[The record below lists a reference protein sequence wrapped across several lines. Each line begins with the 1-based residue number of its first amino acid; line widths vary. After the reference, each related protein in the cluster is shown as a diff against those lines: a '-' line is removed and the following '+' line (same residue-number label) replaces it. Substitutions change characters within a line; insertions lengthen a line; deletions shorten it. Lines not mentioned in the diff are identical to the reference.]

1 MYYLPM
7 VAVLLVLPVVFL
19 CFLRPKAGIYTIETY
34 KKLLGI
40 TQTVIPFLS
49 IFWLLFQLEEWLE
62 GRKQE
67 LYDSVYKRPILMGGF
82 YSVYFNLLLLPSY
95 LLYHYYLKGYF
106 YEYFRIFCIC
116 VFFQGTVSFLL
127 YMTRSKMITVLAVF
141 LYTVF
146 SAGAGKSGGL
156 SYVVELPVNRFR
168 DYCHSGIFLIMG
180 IGLFGIALW
189 VGKRRW
195 K

>member
-1 MYYLPM
+1 MWIKRGCRIYRLKQKQMGMMYYLPM
-7 VAVLLVLPVVFL
+7 VAVLLVLPIVFL

-67 LYDSVYKRPILMGGF
+67 LYDSVYKRPILIGAF
-82 YSVYFNLLLLPSY
+82 YSVYFNLLLFPSY

-127 YMTRSKMITVLAVF
+127 PSDRPP
-141 LYTVF
+141 
-146 SAGAGKSGGL
+146 SG
-156 SYVVELPVNRFR
+156 SPAHRE
-168 DYCHSGIFLIMG
+168 
-180 IGLFGIALW
+180 
-189 VGKRRW
+189 
-195 K
+195 